1 LSKYVGKKIVKI
13 EARRRNDGE
22 FTCVLLSF
30 EDGTR
35 LNLYGSFSGDT
46 LVVAEERD

>member
-1 LSKYVGKKIVKI
+1 MKKEDFDKYVGKKIVKI

-22 FTCVLLSF
+22 FTCVLFSF

-35 LNLYGSFSGDT
+35 LNLYGGLPET
-46 LVVAEERD
+46 RLW